1 MGSKRDD
8 HEMSGRTDGDESA
21 GAREG
26 GRPGETRATWSLVAG
41 ASLVSTALAAYE
53 IVPASITPIITRSLA
68 IDPAAAGLL
77 ISVMFG
83 AAVLASLPV
92 GAVLDRTDSR
102 TAMAVAVL
110 SLFVVGVWGW
120 LAARDGAYWSLIA
133 SRAVGGLTYIVV
145 WNAGI
150 DIVSRA
156 VGTSNRATA
165 VGVFTASGPVGF
177 ALGQGTGS
185 LVADLLG
192 WPAIF
197 VVFNGL
203 ALVGLVVFWPASR
216 GLGESESDVPTREEF
231 AAVLRNRTVWLIG
244 SIGFLGYALYLFV
257 NAWGT
262 TYLTDEIGLPLG
274 LSGVIVAAFPAVGI
288 LARISSGILS
298 DRLFDGR
305 RRPVLFTSFLVT
317 VPAVFVFTRLRT
329 VPVLLAVLLVAGFA
343 VQLSIGLSFTYV
355 REVVETRVAATAVAF
370 QTSLGLAG
378 AFVAPIVGGAVVG
391 RAGFDTAFL
400 FAGGLAVCGLACTWL
415 APEPAVLRRS

>member
-1 MGSKRDD
+1 
-8 HEMSGRTDGDESA
+8 
-21 GAREG
+21 
-26 GRPGETRATWSLVAG
+26 
-41 ASLVSTALAAYE
+41 
-53 IVPASITPIITRSLA
+53 
-68 IDPAAAGLL
+68 
-77 ISVMFG
+77 MFG

-262 TYLTDEIGLPLG
+262 TYLTDEIGLPLR

-355 REVVETRVAATAVAF
+355 REVVETQVAATAVAF